1 MVGHRSRLGRRI
13 RRTESTSHIIK
24 RRPCLIISLPAIMGY
39 WNVSFVFL
47 FVYSM
52 IFNPNIY
59 SSSIE
64 RPNNKL
70 PLSSLSLC
78 VMRASSRKKD
88 VPHIL
93 NTQSKIP
100 KHTME

>member
-1 MVGHRSRLGRRI
+1 MGHTRRLDSMVGHRERLGRRI
-13 RRTESTSHIIK
+13 RKTESTGHVIR
-24 RRPCLIISLPAIMGY
+24 RRPCLIILLPAIMGH

-78 VMRASSRKKD
+78 YSRAPLLFLSD
-88 VPHIL
+88 
-93 NTQSKIP
+93 
-100 KHTME
+100 